1 MPQFNAD
8 TFNTQNTAELR
19 ARLKNS
25 VAFGDVK
32 ILRATYT
39 ATGTEVAADTIAI
52 CKLPVGAVVV
62 PHDCRYAYAAM
73 GGTGTAL
80 ASLGDAGSANRYSST
95 SVAVTSAGT
104 VAVTPTNAIALTP
117 YEIEAGNE
125 TILATLALTSGTIT
139 AGQKI
144 TFWIAY
150 IIP

>member
-19 ARLKNS
+19 ARLKSS

-39 ATGTEVAADTIAI
+39 ATGTEVAADTFAI

-62 PHDCRYAYAAM
+62 PHDCRYAFAAM

-80 ASLGDAGSANRYSST
+80 ASLGDTGSASRYSST

-104 VAVTPTNAIALTP
+104 SAVTPTNAIALTP

-125 TILATLALTSGTIT
+125 TILVTLALSSGTMT

-150 IIP
+150 IMP

>member
-32 ILRATYT
+32 VLRATYT
-39 ATGTEVAADTIAI
+39 ATGTEVASDTIAI

-62 PHDCRYAYAAM
+62 PHDCRYAYQAM
-73 GGTGTAL
+73 GGTGTAIGT
-80 ASLGDAGSANRYSST
+80 LGDAGVSNRYSST
-95 SVAVTSAGT
+95 GVVVTSAGT
-104 VAVTPTNAIALTP
+104 TAVTPTNAIALTP

-125 TILATLALTSGTIT
+125 TILATLSISSGSMT

-150 IIP
+150 IMP